1 MRVLFSFIGGYGHF
15 LPLVP
20 IARAVQAAGHAVA
33 VLGGPRM
40 AGVIRDA
47 GFEALPAG
55 GQPHLPAQPRTT
67 HPPAQ
72 PRAGHAPTVPGAGHA
87 PTVPGA
93 GHTPTVPGA
102 GHTPV
107 EAGAVRGPLAPLD
120 LARERREITEQF
132 IRGSGRERAARLLEV
147 AGEWR
152 PDLIVCDEV
161 NVGAMIAAERLGIPH
176 ATVVVLVAGSFLQ
189 DGYTAEAVDEV
200 RAEFGLPPDNGLAM
214 LGRHL
219 MLEPAPPGFRDPAF
233 PLPPTARAI
242 RPSATLPA
250 PAERNERPLIYFTL
264 GTAFNA
270 ESGDLFE
277 RMLTGL
283 RELPADLVMT
293 VGRHID
299 PAVFGPQ
306 PPHVR
311 IERFVPQDEL
321 LHRCDL
327 VISHGGSG
335 SVLGAITHGLPML
348 VAPLGADQPD
358 NGARVA
364 ALGLGRV
371 LDAETVTPE
380 QAATAAAAVLADGGH
395 RAVAR
400 ALRTAWESLPGPD
413 EAVAMLEG
421 IV

>member
-1 MRVLFSFIGGYGHF
+1 MRILFSFIGGFGHF

-20 IARAVQAAGHAVA
+20 IARAAQRAGHTVA
-33 VLGGPRM
+33 VLGGPQM
-40 AGVIRDA
+40 AGAIRDA
-47 GFEALPAG
+47 GFVPLSDG
-55 GQPHLPAQPRTT
+55 GP
-67 HPPAQ
+67 PPAE
-72 PRAGHAPTVPGAGHA
+72 PRP
-87 PTVPGA
+87 
-93 GHTPTVPGA
+93 
-102 GHTPV
+102 
-107 EAGAVRGPLAPLD
+107 EREPLAPLD
-120 LARERREITEQF
+120 LERERRVITDHF
-132 IRGSGRERAARLLEV
+132 IRKSGRERAAQILEL
-147 AGEWR
+147 ADRWR

-161 NVGAMIAAERLGIPH
+161 NVGAMIAAEKLGLPY
-176 ATVVVLVAGSFLQ
+176 ATVVVLVAGSFMQ
-189 DGYTAEAVDEV
+189 AGYTAEAIGEV
-200 RAEFGLPPDNGLAM
+200 RAEFGLPPDRELAM

-242 RPSATLPA
+242 RPASALPV
-250 PAERNERPLIYFTL
+250 PAERGERPLIYFTL
-264 GTAFNA
+264 GTAFNT

-277 RMLTGL
+277 RMLAGL

-335 SVLGAITHGLPML
+335 SVLGAIAHGLPML
-348 VAPLGADQPD
+348 LTPLGADQPD
-358 NGARVA
+358 NGARVE

-371 LDAETVTPE
+371 LHAETVKPE
-380 QAATAAAAVLADGGH
+380 RAAAEVAAVLADDGYRQRVRDL
-395 RAVAR
+395 RAG
-400 ALRTAWESLPGPD
+400 WESLPGPD
-413 EAVAMLEG
+413 EAVAMLASIG
-421 IV
+421 LS